1 MSVLGKIVGQLE
13 EGSGNIMNYYYT
25 SGCYTKYELPE
36 GSIFITG
43 YEKTDIP
50 SNYIY
55 TGKMT
60 TGNLE
65 MTINGKT
72 FTSSAPPSD
81 AVLEFENYK
90 VHIIRESGYTVRIY
104 LESDMYIEGTLEIT
118 NMKIGD
124 KTFSDETIPFR
135 IFPCDINSNQVISMI
150 SARLIMKAN
159 GYNA

>member
-43 YEKTDIP
+43 YTNKDIP
-50 SNYIY
+50 TNYIF
-55 TGKMT
+55 TRHT
-60 TGNLE
+60 SNGNLE

-72 FTSSAPPSD
+72 FTSSTAPSD

-90 VHIIRESGYTVRIY
+90 VHIIRESNYYVYIY
-104 LESDMYIEGTLEIT
+104 LESDMTVEGTLEIK
-118 NMKIGD
+118 NMKN
-124 KTFSDETIPFR
+124 KENTFSDETLPFK
-135 IFPCDINSNQVISMI
+135 SS
-150 SARLIMKAN
+150 L
-159 GYNA
+159 